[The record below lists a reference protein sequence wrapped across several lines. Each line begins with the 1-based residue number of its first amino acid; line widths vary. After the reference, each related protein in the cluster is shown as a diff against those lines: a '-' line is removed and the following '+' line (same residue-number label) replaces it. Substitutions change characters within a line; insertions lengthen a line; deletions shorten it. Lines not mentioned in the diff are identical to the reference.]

1 MQARSSE
8 PNNNYFLKY
17 YELVLSRLLS
27 NQTKLYPHQKE
38 ALLALHQKASQG
50 KMDEVHR
57 QAGLILAGVGT
68 GKTLIQTVTPYLLAT
83 WMKGRTALFLS
94 DNCTL
99 RARFLKDFPTTPKGL
114 PVYSEWLLY
123 SLDILPPGV
132 PPPRIVELDTN
143 NFNNYAFTM
152 HEADM
157 LVGNRQFLINL
168 VARGDIDPDSIGLIV
183 VDEAHFAA
191 AASYQSIIN
200 YFDRA
205 LLTYFTGSKFRSD
218 SQPMPKVEYE
228 TARDEKD
235 PSVIKYAP
243 KADYEFT
250 LQDAWKLDPPP
261 IKQIAFKE
269 AHSGQFLVEED
280 GVEHKYDFKE
290 FIAKANA
297 DKFWFRKILL
307 ADSFCLPVLDKAVEI
322 LLTKREKNWSAP
334 RDDRQSVKHRTRTS
348 SGIVA
353 RRKISSFSGKS
364 RENSL

>member
-1 MQARSSE
+1 
-8 PNNNYFLKY
+8 
-17 YELVLSRLLS
+17 
-27 NQTKLYPHQKE
+27 
-38 ALLALHQKASQG
+38 
-50 KMDEVHR
+50 
-57 QAGLILAGVGT
+57 
-68 GKTLIQTVTPYLLAT
+68 
-83 WMKGRTALFLS
+83 
-94 DNCTL
+94 
-99 RARFLKDFPTTPKGL
+99 
-114 PVYSEWLLY
+114 
-123 SLDILPPGV
+123 
-132 PPPRIVELDTN
+132 
-143 NFNNYAFTM
+143 M

-307 ADSFCLPVLDKAVEI
+307 AREFDETKRAEIKTDGAIPICKAYRYSPPQSQTIRSSLNQIHFADLTEGSAQNKIDVYINISGRII
-322 LLTKREKNWSAP
+322 LLINQLLLE
-334 RDDRQSVKHRTRTS
+334 
-348 SGIVA
+348 I
-353 RRKISSFSGKS
+353 I
-364 RENSL
+364 